1 VHALVFDELGGAD
14 VLSYREIPAPELGPG
29 TALVRTRAIGLNF
42 ADIYRRK
49 GNYHLEGPPPFVLGY
64 EGAGIV
70 EAVATGGPGATGAMP
85 THHVGD
91 RVAFADVPHANAELV
106 RAPLDHLVSIPDA
119 VSFETAA
126 AVMLQ
131 GLTAQYLVR
140 DSHVLRAGELA
151 VVHAAAG
158 GVGLMLVQLA
168 KLAGASVLALTS
180 SAAKAEAARAAG
192 ADWTAS
198 YDEDWPSIAH
208 ERSAGKRGA
217 DVVYDAVG
225 STLQRSLD
233 AARVGGHVV
242 FYGMAGGDPAPVDPR
257 RLMDES
263 KSLTGGDLWNVLTS
277 DAERKRRS
285 DELFALVAQGD
296 LRVTIAATFP
306 LARGADAHRLLE
318 GRGVIG
324 KVLLLPEP

>member
-1 VHALVFDELGGAD
+1 MHALVFDEFGGAD
-14 VLSYREIPAPELGPG
+14 VLSYREIPAPEIAPG

-64 EGAGIV
+64 EGAGVV
-70 EAVATGGPGATGAMP
+70 EAIATGDTGALP
-85 THHVGD
+85 TRVGD

-180 SAAKAEAARAAG
+180 SAAKADAARAAG

-208 ERSAGKRGA
+208 QRSAGKRGA

-277 DAERKRRS
+277 AAERERRS
-285 DELFALVAQGD
+285 GELFALVARGD

-306 LARGADAHRLLE
+306 LACGADAHRLLE